1 MNMRI
6 GTLAGL
12 VAAVTLA
19 AGCGSSSATGTNSG
33 GGGGGGGSANATV
46 QSANNSKLGT
56 SVLVNHSGM
65 TLYTLSAE
73 RGGRFICTM
82 SSTIP
87 GGSAPCLSLWHPLTV
102 AKGSMP
108 TGASQLGTVARPDN
122 GATQVTWHGRP
133 LYTFADDKAPGDV
146 SGNGFKDVGV
156 WKAATLSSPSS
167 SSSSGGGGYG
177 Y

>member
-1 MNMRI
+1 MNLRM
-6 GTLAGL
+6 GMLAGL
-12 VAAVTLA
+12 VAAVALA
-19 AGCGSSSATGTNSG
+19 AGCGSMSAAGTSD
-33 GGGGGGGSANATV
+33 GGGGGSANTTV

-56 SVLVNHSGM
+56 SVLVNHKGM

-73 RGGRFICTM
+73 RGGSFICTA
-82 SSTIP
+82 SSMIP
-87 GGSAPCLSLWHPLTV
+87 GGSASCLSLWHPLTV

-108 TGASQLGTVARPDN
+108 TGAAQLSTITRPDN

-133 LYTFADDKAPGDV
+133 LYTFTGDKAPGDA

-156 WKAATLSSPSS
+156 WKAAALGASSS

>member
-1 MNMRI
+1 MNLRM

-12 VAAVTLA
+12 VAAVALA
-19 AGCGSSSATGTNSG
+19 AGCGSMSASGTS
-33 GGGGGGGSANATV
+33 GGGGGGGSANTTV

-56 SVLVNHSGM
+56 SVLVDHKGM

-82 SSTIP
+82 SSKIP
-87 GGSAPCLSLWHPLTV
+87 GGSTSCLSLWHPLTV
-102 AKGSMP
+102 ARGSMP
-108 TGASQLGTVARPDN
+108 TGAAQLGTITRPDT
-122 GATQVTWHGRP
+122 GVTQVTWHGRP
-133 LYTFADDKAPGDV
+133 LYTFTGDKAPGDA

-156 WKAATLSSPSS
+156 WKAATLGASS
-167 SSSSGGGGYG
+167 SSSTSGGGGYG

>member
-1 MNMRI
+1 MIMRT

-12 VAAVTLA
+12 VATVALA
-19 AGCGSSSATGTNSG
+19 AGCGSMSASGTSG
-33 GGGGGGGSANATV
+33 AGGGGGSANTTV
-46 QSANNSKLGT
+46 HSANNSKLGT
-56 SVLVNHSGM
+56 SVLVDHKGM

-82 SSTIP
+82 SSKIP
-87 GGSAPCLSLWHPLTV
+87 GGSASCLSVWHPLTV

-108 TGASQLGTVARPDN
+108 TGAAQLATITRPDT
-122 GATQVTWHGRP
+122 GVTQVTWHGLP
-133 LYTFADDKAPGDV
+133 LYTFTGDKAPGDA

-156 WKAATLSSPSS
+156 WKAATLGASS
-167 SSSSGGGGYG
+167 SSSTSGGGGYG